1 MLPLAALYLTFL
13 ASKGSLAFGRL
24 GSAPSMLMMMAGPLT
39 VVPLALYAYAMPR
52 VSMTESA
59 ILQYVTPTI
68 TFVLALTFFH
78 EKLDAMTLVGYGSIW
93 SGLALATY
101 IIRKKAPR
109 HRPGRVVRR
118 DFLMRSAFAAL
129 HFAAFFANDR
139 ACSMNARS
147 FGATCFLSG
156 K

>member
-1 MLPLAALYLTFL
+1 
-13 ASKGSLAFGRL
+13 
-24 GSAPSMLMMMAGPLT
+24 
-39 VVPLALYAYAMPR
+39 MPR

-101 IIRKKAPR
+101 TSVKR
-109 HRPGRVVRR
+109 RPVIAR
-118 DFLMRSAFAAL
+118 AA
-129 HFAAFFANDR
+129 
-139 ACSMNARS
+139 
-147 FGATCFLSG
+147 
-156 K
+156 